1 MKKMKAVAVMLA
13 AVMAMGSITGCGSSE
28 KDTAKESE
36 KNEGDGITLTLLGSA
51 NDINK
56 PYLNKMFELYEKET
70 GNKLDIQGVDTDN
83 FDGIALTKF
92 QTGDVP
98 DLFMSFSGQELD
110 AFNPE
115 KTFVDFTD
123 AEWVDDVSDN
133 IRSQITRKD
142 KVYGVPF
149 GECSISGTLYNKKI
163 FEEQNLEV
171 PTTQKEFDQ
180 VCQKLLDAGIQPI
193 YMGIKDAWPMFYQF
207 AMDPIFADEEIL
219 NKINTN
225 QITYAE
231 IPEMKALLE
240 WFKSSADKGYFGEAY
255 MTDTWDYYNE
265 VLGNGE
271 AAMAFLWD
279 TWLYANYDSEA
290 YEYVAEDFGLMPA
303 YMGTVE
309 KGTFEG
315 PNVIMFTAPKEGRHV
330 EEATDFIN
338 FMGDPENY
346 NVAFDGVSTAP
357 LFKSMTTIDT
367 TPQYE
372 ESKDWI
378 DEVGNASVAVTEI
391 AGYSNTDGAKC
402 IQELLVGNIDVDECL
417 KMMDESR
424 IKICKSQKV
433 EGF

>member
-149 GECSISGTLYNKKI
+149 GECSIS
-163 FEEQNLEV
+163 
-171 PTTQKEFDQ
+171 
-180 VCQKLLDAGIQPI
+180 
-193 YMGIKDAWPMFYQF
+193 
-207 AMDPIFADEEIL
+207 
-219 NKINTN
+219 
-225 QITYAE
+225 
-231 IPEMKALLE
+231 
-240 WFKSSADKGYFGEAY
+240 
-255 MTDTWDYYNE
+255 
-265 VLGNGE
+265 
-271 AAMAFLWD
+271 
-279 TWLYANYDSEA
+279 
-290 YEYVAEDFGLMPA
+290 
-303 YMGTVE
+303 
-309 KGTFEG
+309 
-315 PNVIMFTAPKEGRHV
+315 
-330 EEATDFIN
+330 
-338 FMGDPENY
+338 
-346 NVAFDGVSTAP
+346 
-357 LFKSMTTIDT
+357 
-367 TPQYE
+367 
-372 ESKDWI
+372 
-378 DEVGNASVAVTEI
+378 
-391 AGYSNTDGAKC
+391 
-402 IQELLVGNIDVDECL
+402 
-417 KMMDESR
+417 
-424 IKICKSQKV
+424 
-433 EGF
+433 